1 MLAKAQ
7 IKLDT
12 KTSLKASVVPKFYFP
27 VPKLEEGQLEKDM
40 VYLDNEECH
49 QRVL

>member
-12 KTSLKASVVPKFYFP
+12 KTSLKTSVVPKFYFA
-27 VPKLEEGQLEKDM
+27 VPKPEDGQLEKDM
-40 VYLDNEECH
+40 VSRLDKERH